1 MAGGTGSDARSSCVS
16 SGNPKVAPSWHQ
28 GGVCQTWRVR
38 VLTIANHVGARGGLE
53 RTQLTMC
60 KSLAGR
66 GHQVDLMF
74 VTAGD
79 FIEEWCSFAHTMTEF
94 VGSLPK
100 SSSPLSSSIEFLRAV
115 NRTRQIHPDVI
126 YIFRPLDIPF
136 AVAVGKLSGA
146 PVVLHLCLPQPKRLP
161 SLVRHALPQVA
172 TTVAVSH
179 DTANLWRDSGL
190 RTDRTIVV
198 HTGIDMDY
206 YVPASSDEI
215 SATRTS
221 LGIDPDALVVLYAG
235 RISRVKGVEL
245 LVRAFHKVVVEQPDA
260 RLVVVGGA
268 SLGAGPGDGEDYADE
283 LRRLSV
289 PLDVMWLDARKNVLP
304 LIQMADVAVAPSVWA
319 EPFSRSV
326 IEPLACGVPVIASRV
341 GGNPEIATGW
351 LDEYLV
357 PPGDVD
363 ALAERIRSLC
373 GWRSSDPGLGERCRA
388 SVVERLS
395 LHREVDAVE
404 AALVSAAGSG
414 ASATGGPAKGV

>member
-1 MAGGTGSDARSSCVS
+1 M
-16 SGNPKVAPSWHQ
+16 
-28 GGVCQTWRVR
+28 CQTWRVR

-66 GHQVDLMF
+66 GHQVDLIY

-79 FIEEWCSFAHTMTEF
+79 FTEEWCSFAHTLTQF

-100 SSSPLSSSIEFLRAV
+100 SSSPLSSSIEFLRSV
-115 NRTRQIHPDVI
+115 NRARQMHPDVI
-126 YIFRPLDIPF
+126 YVFRPLDIPF
-136 AVAVGKLSGA
+136 AAAVGRLSGS

-161 SLVRHALPQVA
+161 FLVRHALPRVT

-179 DTANLWRDSGL
+179 DTANLWRSSGL
-190 RTDRTIVV
+190 RTERTTVV
-198 HTGIDMDY
+198 HTGVDMDY

-215 SATRTS
+215 AATRTS
-221 LGIDPDALVVLYAG
+221 LGIDPDAFVVLYAG

-245 LVRAFHKVVVEQPDA
+245 LVSAFHKVAVEKPTA
-260 RLVVVGGA
+260 RLVVVGAA
-268 SLGAGPGDGEDYADE
+268 SLAAEPGEAADYADE

-289 PLDVMWLDARKNVLP
+289 PLDVIWLDARKNVLP

-373 GWRSSDPGLGERCRA
+373 GWRSSDPGLGERCRT

-404 AALVSAAGSG
+404 NVLISVVDSG
-414 ASATGGPAKGV
+414 DPTTDAPAVGT